1 MSVRLF
7 SSLLFLQSVLGLY
20 FYVADSTPKCFIEE
34 VPEDTLIVGTYK
46 NPDFI
51 PFGSSAFTGIGLVI
65 EIKDPEHLVV
75 QTRNADVEGKFA
87 FTSQH
92 GGEYLICIRT
102 NSTKSFGGSRRFRF
116 DLKLDVGEG
125 GIDYKEVGKKEHL
138 TQLELEIRRLNDKVK
153 DIIHEQNYQK
163 NREREFRSTSDT
175 IHTRV
180 QYLSIFQSLVMI
192 LAGLFQAWHLK
203 NFFKS
208 KKLV

>member
-1 MSVRLF
+1 MSLRLL
-7 SSLLFLQSVLGLY
+7 SYYLFLQCTVGLY
-20 FYVADSTPKCFIEE
+20 FYVADSSPKCFIEE

-65 EIKDPEHLVV
+65 EIKDPEHVIV
-75 QTRNADVEGKFA
+75 QTRNADTEGKFA

-92 GGEYLICIRT
+92 GGEYLICVRT
-102 NSTKSFGGSRRFRF
+102 NSTKNWGNSRRFRF

-153 DIIHEQNYQK
+153 DILHEQNYQK
-163 NREREFRSTSDT
+163 NREQEFRATSDV
-175 IHTRV
+175 IHQRV
-180 QYLSIFQSLVMI
+180 QYLSIIQSLVMV
-192 LAGLFQAWHLK
+192 LAGVFQAWHLK
-203 NFFKS
+203 NFFKT